1 MQLKEKSM
9 QYKTMVLELLRE
21 RTELYE
27 QLRLKRKVLPTLE
40 ILARELK
47 ASHEKWQ
54 QALSAAKPNSQPNQ
68 IASEA
73 LELALKELTD
83 RLPIASPPD
92 EAEPL
97 SLEAAMAFI
106 QNPTS
111 SA

>member
-1 MQLKEKSM
+1 M

-47 ASHEKWQ
+47 VSHETWQ
-54 QALSAAKPNSQPNQ
+54 QALAAAKPNSQPNQ

-73 LELALKELTD
+73 LELALKELSD
-83 RLPIASPPD
+83 RLPPASPPH

-97 SLEAAMAFI
+97 SLDGAMAFI
-106 QNPTS
+106 QSPTS
-111 SA
+111 NG